1 MNQRNGI
8 TAAGYGSVKLT
19 IELDRPTGVILDG
32 DQHLF
37 IADQANHRI
46 IGSDEN
52 GFRCIFGCSGR
63 KGSRNDKLSSPHT
76 MSFDS
81 YGNIYVTD
89 KGNDRVEKI
98 LKNELRSESKITT
111 GELNYF

>member
-52 GFRCIFGCSGR
+52 GFRCIFGCFSR
-63 KGSRNDKLSSPHT
+63 GSRNDKLYAPHT

-89 KGNDRVEKI
+89 KGNDQVQK
-98 LKNELRSESKITT
+98 S
-111 GELNYF
+111 